1 MFGQPKSVFG
11 GSPSTGFGFG
21 STQFGAS
28 ATTSQ
33 PSTGL
38 FGQPASSTQQTSVFG
53 SSVFGGASA
62 TISGTTVKFNPP
74 LVNDLVQKNGQ
85 KVQVNAKHMC
95 ISAMKEYSDKSM
107 EELRVEDYLQNRK
120 SGAAAT
126 KSIFGSTST
135 SAFGFG
141 TAQTTASSLF
151 GSTPA
156 AQTTQSSLFG
166 SANTNSIF
174 GSSQP
179 MGSFGQS
186 SIFGSKPLFGPSTTS
201 TTGLNLTTNQQ
212 QSTGFGFGQNTQQ
225 QGSIFGSGS
234 TFGAANTT
242 ASSFGVFGAQPSSTQ
257 SSGFSF
263 GKPAGSSIFGATTT
277 TTPSLFGSTQP
288 TVQASPFGAPAT
300 SQTSNIFG
308 GVKPA
313 GTSLFGTTTAS
324 AFSFG
329 AKTNTTSLFSTPA
342 NNTTGFGLGTST
354 SNTLQTGLF
363 GAKKPSFG
371 TPASSTTPAFGF
383 GTANNTVAP
392 ATNLFGNS
400 TGFGLGSAAQTTQP
414 ATGSIFGSTNAGATG
429 GLFNK
434 PATNAFGFNQSSTST
449 PSLFGTTQNT
459 GTGLGTNL
467 FGNTNTTGGLNTSLG
482 FGGLTGS
489 TVTPFSAN
497 TAQNGAAQG
506 PLVEELTQHA
516 RAQQHVLDMVRSM
529 PYGQSSLFKHLDVGH
544 FSSTAPSSASTIVTT
559 TTSTAVSKTTGGGS
573 VMSVSAAAS
582 TIAELHKTNSLAR
595 SPARIGKGFVTR
607 GPMQQV
613 PLNKRQLFTGFQED
627 DALVSAQS
635 PMSGNIRS
643 NVGDIS
649 LNKSNGASDSR
660 FFVRRDTWKR
670 LNIPSCVRN
679 SIIERS
685 SLAVSDLEQQ
695 QIEESDESESQVSSN
710 VPPPRSPKLNKGAG
724 DAGVTAVS
732 SPVTRVKFLDTATS
746 TPLSNRST
754 GGEELVNS
762 RKQAPQTPQQNISNS
777 PANACNL
784 SVDANWTMTH
794 DTQLASPSIVQNDE
808 TSDSS
813 HTATTNRAGIRLS
826 KPGYYMFPT
835 LDELVDLIDE
845 SGRCVVQDFVIGR
858 QSYGHILFP
867 GLTDITGIDFD
878 EVVHIRRREVVVYP
892 DDSVKPPQGYGLNRK
907 AEVTLDGVWP
917 TDKSTREFIKSP
929 QRIAS
934 MKFDERLEKYTQ
946 KMDATFIEYRPDT
959 GSWVFEVKHFSK
971 YRLDDSDDEEEAE
984 IPSQTKWAN
993 ERAAEVSNSRK
1004 VNVDSN
1010 KVLGM
1015 VDSPIPES
1023 AALNASR
1030 NTWHSPRGF
1039 KGVRD
1044 YLFSTGS
1051 SMDDNGGMEYDD
1063 VDDQADF
1070 LSRRLFQKEKAFNLP
1085 QPTQFENTT
1094 SLELNDLSSF
1104 ATKTSRFI
1112 SQEEQD
1118 IAAAAA
1124 NVLKFDSLQCVHNPT
1139 ACDHTIVLP
1148 KVDKK
1153 KLCSLPFDRIQE
1165 LLIGKSIDFRLSCFD
1180 AGFGRGDVARLCW
1193 SLFPRKD
1200 LPPQLVLL
1208 TSDPTSDP
1216 PAHVVAS
1223 TVPVQIDPQ
1232 EELLLNSALETS
1244 TQTAVEIGFCPL
1256 FHPQSGPCVL
1266 ESYLGYLGSRN
1277 GLTEDSEY
1285 SEKMRALRRA
1295 LLLCQA
1301 LWARHN
1307 DTLGLHEE
1315 FVPCQPR
1322 DFGFDKQEPDDL
1334 VDACSRE
1341 SVSDSDAMNDLSRR
1355 QAVSEWI
1362 RAELRPWLD
1371 GRLKELKVAHLLSV
1385 KDASQPPWNLSEK
1398 VTKSAVYEGIFAC
1411 LCCGETGMACRLALT
1426 CRMSHLAS
1434 CLSMAAI
1441 SDPLCKRGLQK
1452 QLRVWNELKVLPFMP
1467 QSILRTYAL
1476 LAGEIKVPITGNKG
1490 KTVINVLAGVPY
1502 LQALGVH
1509 LWYLVDHSTDL
1520 ASALRLF
1527 SINWHACDT
1536 FEVAPPRPPEDADL
1550 KMSNSSSSLKRSGG
1564 APSQIMLSRSSSR
1577 DVCYHLLRLSTR
1589 PWHSLERTLDPQS
1602 IRSSPKQRQNQ
1613 PSGELLVSDSSW
1625 SSSWHLWRVLV
1636 SLGLGSLNPIA
1647 TARLHEEL
1655 ASHLEAGGLWEW
1667 AVFALMHEVDPRSR
1681 AASVK
1686 RLIARNVKLQSL
1698 ERTPE
1703 GQWRLDEESVSR
1715 FNEAE
1720 SFILQRFGVPVKW
1733 LHEAKACLARSLLA
1747 SHSSAVDAE
1756 TYRLLASL
1764 EAAHWLAS
1772 QHYDAA
1778 HEVYMKHL
1786 LPDIMLHSSP
1796 VSVSSVL
1803 ADAHLATGGSPVS
1816 LATKLMTVLQPFNG
1830 IPRDSLPSAFERGAE
1845 VYVVYARILS
1855 LAYQLSL
1862 CNKTDEERMESDSY
1876 MDGNRVRDISDILE
1890 DLLANAQQLVDL
1902 LQSMPTPTVRDRVV
1916 KSEIAVTVIR
1926 LISVFLNNDLPL
1938 KPETGSEISEELDEK
1953 NSILCQRL
1961 KLLTNIDLPSEA
1973 ILSEVETLT
1982 ATGISQRMLSY
1993 TFTVRTLRSFLR
2005 PFSSSVSIS
2014 KSEYV
2019 LRRSKLVEKIAQ
2031 ISPTNQSSVHHLVI
2045 IPSAEVKYSSLHVPY
2060 SFRQDSYFRY
2070 LTGITEP
2077 NAVLSLEIE
2086 CKSGDN
2092 FSFLP
2097 RLFVEER
2104 TAYDTLWDGPSLGIS
2119 EATKLTGIK
2128 QTLPTKYLSSY
2139 FKKALSDLSNT
2150 DGLLWFSSPFI
2161 VKSGERAPVNRPIFS
2176 LVSEHFTDNK
2186 LTKSQ
2191 LKNPNPLIDELRVIK
2206 SEAELKIMRKAVEN
2220 TAIALKKTMA
2230 SAYPG
2235 MREAELSARFQFES
2249 SLLGSGLGYPA
2260 VVAGGNRANIIHYL
2274 RNSERVEDGDLVLM
2288 DVGCDVEGYTADIS
2302 RTWPVNGVFSRNQKL
2317 LLEILIQVQSECQK
2331 VASPD
2336 YSLEKLYGIMVRRL
2350 AYYLNEE
2357 KIIRVSEKEFSKVG
2371 AAICPH
2377 HIGHYLG
2384 MDVHDTSSVSY
2395 GRNFEPGM
2403 VFPLEPG
2410 IYFPGSGGRVPVAE
2424 EFRGM
2429 GLRHEDDYVFTT
2441 EGKAEKLSTCVPYS
2455 ISDLEALI
2463 GSNWTDTFDGVKD
2476 CL

>member
-1 MFGQPKSVFG
+1 MFGQPKPVFG
-11 GSPSTGFGFG
+11 SSPSTGFGFG
-21 STQFGAS
+21 STQFGTS

-33 PSTGL
+33 PTAGL
-38 FGQPASSTQQTSVFG
+38 FGQPVSSTQQTNVFG
-53 SSVFGGASA
+53 SSVFGGAGA
-62 TISGTTVKFNPP
+62 AISGTTVKFNPP

-107 EELRVEDYLQNRK
+107 EELRVEDYMQNRK
-120 SGAAAT
+120 SGSAAAT

-135 SAFGFG
+135 SGFGFG

-166 SANTNSIF
+166 STNTNSIF

-179 MGSFGQS
+179 MSAFGQS
-186 SIFGSKPLFGPSTTS
+186 SIFGSKPLFGSPTTNA
-201 TTGLNLTTNQQ
+201 TGLNLSNNQQ
-212 QSTGFGFGQNTQQ
+212 PSTGFGFGQNTQQ

-234 TFGAANTT
+234 TFGAAATT
-242 ASSFGVFGAQPSSTQ
+242 ASSFGVFGSQPSSTQ

-263 GKPAGSSIFGATTT
+263 GKPAGSSIFGAATTT
-277 TTPSLFGSTQP
+277 TSSLFGSTQP
-288 TVQASPFGAPAT
+288 TVQASPFGAPST

-308 GVKPA
+308 AVKPA
-313 GTSLFGTTTAS
+313 GTSLFGTTPATTAS
-324 AFSFG
+324 AFGFG
-329 AKTNTTSLFSTPA
+329 AKTNTTSLFSATPA

-363 GAKKPSFG
+363 GAKKPSPFG
-371 TPASSTTPAFGF
+371 TPASSATPAFAF
-383 GTANNTVAP
+383 GAATNTAAP

-400 TGFGLGSAAQTTQP
+400 TGFGLGSIPQATQP
-414 ATGSIFGSTNAGATG
+414 ATGGIFGSTNTGATG

-434 PATNAFGFNQSSTST
+434 PATNAFGFNQPSAST
-449 PSLFGTTQNT
+449 PSLFGITQNT
-459 GTGLGTNL
+459 GTGVGVNL
-467 FGNTNTTGGLNTSLG
+467 FGNTNTTGGLGTSLG

-489 TVTPFSAN
+489 TITPFSAN
-497 TAQNGAAQG
+497 TAQNAAAQG

-544 FSSTAPSSASTIVTT
+544 FSSTASSSVSTVTIT
-559 TTSTAVSKTTGGGS
+559 TTSTTVPKTPGGGS
-573 VMSVSAAAS
+573 VMTVSAAAN
-582 TIAELHKTNSLAR
+582 TIAELHKTNSLGR

-607 GPMQQV
+607 GPIQQV

-635 PMSGNIRS
+635 PMSGNIKS

-649 LNKSNGASDSR
+649 LNKSNGAPDSR

-695 QIEESDESESQVSSN
+695 QIEENDETESQASSN
-710 VPPPRSPKLNKGAG
+710 VPPPRSPKLTKGAG
-724 DAGVTAVS
+724 DAGVTGIS
-732 SPVTRVKFLDTATS
+732 SPATRVKFLDNATS

-754 GGEELVNS
+754 GSEDLANS
-762 RKQAPQTPQQNISNS
+762 RKQALQTPQQNASNS
-777 PANACNL
+777 PTNACDL
-784 SVDANWTMTH
+784 SVDANWTMTQ
-794 DTQLASPSIVQNDE
+794 DNQLASPSIVQNGE
-808 TSDSS
+808 ASDPNC
-813 HTATTNRAGIRLS
+813 TATTNRAGIRLS

-929 QRIAS
+929 QRIAT

-971 YRLDDSDDEEEAE
+971 YRLDDSDDEEEPE
-984 IPSQTKWAN
+984 IPSQTKSVN
-993 ERAAEVSNSRK
+993 ERAVEVDKPRK
-1004 VNVDSN
+1004 ANVDSD
-1010 KVLGM
+1010 KIM
-1015 VDSPIPES
+1015 EIVDSSIPES
-1023 AALNASR
+1023 VVCNASR

-1044 YLFSTGS
+1044 FLFSTGS
-1051 SMDDNGGMEYDD
+1051 SMEENGGMEYDD
-1063 VDDQADF
+1063 IDDQADF
-1070 LSRRLFQKEKAFNLP
+1070 LSRRLSQKEKAFNLP
-1085 QPTQFENTT
+1085 QPTQFENTI
-1094 SLELNDLSSF
+1094 SLELNDIPSF
-1104 ATKTSRFI
+1104 TKKTSRFI
-1112 SQEEQD
+1112 DQEEQD
-1118 IAAAAA
+1118 ITAAAG
-1124 NVLKFDSLQCVHNPT
+1124 VLKFDALQSVHNPT
-1139 ACDHTIVLP
+1139 ACDHTLLLP
-1148 KVDKK
+1148 KMDKK
-1153 KLCSLPFDRIQE
+1153 KLCSVPYDRIQE
-1165 LLIGKSIDFRLSCFD
+1165 LVGKSIDFRLSCFD

-1223 TVPVQIDPQ
+1223 SVPVHIDPQ

-1244 TQTAVEIGFCPL
+1244 TQTAVELDFCPL
-1256 FHPQSGPCVL
+1256 FRPQSGPCVL
-1266 ESYLGYLGSRN
+1266 ESYLGYLDSRSRS
-1277 GLTEDSEY
+1277 TEDSEC
-1285 SEKMRALRRA
+1285 SEKMRALHRA

-1301 LWARHN
+1301 LWARHD

-1322 DFGFDKQEPDDL
+1322 DFGFDKQEPDEL
-1334 VDACSRE
+1334 VDISSRE
-1341 SVSDSDAMNDLSRR
+1341 SVSVSGALNDLSRR

-1371 GRLKELKVAHLLSV
+1371 GRLRELKVAHLLSV
-1385 KDASQPPWNLSEK
+1385 KDASQTPWNLSEK

-1411 LCCGETGMACRLALT
+1411 LCCGETGLACRLALI

-1467 QSILRTYAL
+1467 QPILRTYAL

-1490 KTVINVLAGVPY
+1490 KTVMNVLADVPY

-1527 SINWHACDT
+1527 SNNWHACDT
-1536 FEVAPPRPPEDADL
+1536 FEVAPPRPPEDTDL
-1550 KMSNSSSSLKRSGG
+1550 KMSKLSSSLKKSDGT
-1564 APSQIMLSRSSSR
+1564 PSQTMLSRSSSR
-1577 DVCYHLLRLSTR
+1577 DVCYHLLRLATR

-1613 PSGELLVSDSSW
+1613 HQPSSELLVSDSSW
-1625 SSSWHLWRVLV
+1625 SSSWHLWRVLM

-1667 AVFALMHEVDPRSR
+1667 AVFALMHEADPRVR

-1686 RLIARNVKLQSL
+1686 RLIARNVKLQLL

-1703 GQWRLDEESVSR
+1703 GQWRLDGESASR

-1747 SHSSAVDAE
+1747 SHSSAVDAD
-1756 TYRLLASL
+1756 THRLLASL

-1786 LPDIMLHSSP
+1786 LPDIILHSSP

-1803 ADAHLATGGSPVS
+1803 ADAHLATGGCPAS

-1830 IPRDSLPSAFERGAE
+1830 IPRDSLPSVFEKGVE

-1855 LAYQLSL
+1855 LVYQLSL
-1862 CNKTDEERMESDSY
+1862 CNKTEEERMEGDSY
-1876 MDGNRVRDISDILE
+1876 MEDSQMRDISDILE

-1902 LQSMPTPTVRDRVV
+1902 LQSMPTPTVRDRVI

-1938 KPETGSEISEELDEK
+1938 KPEVGSEASEGLDEK
-1953 NSILCQRL
+1953 NSVLCQRL

-1973 ILSEVETLT
+1973 ILSEVEALT
-1982 ATGISQRMLSY
+1982 ATGISQR
-1993 TFTVRTLRSFLR
+1993 
-2005 PFSSSVSIS
+2005 
-2014 KSEYV
+2014 
-2019 LRRSKLVEKIAQ
+2019 
-2031 ISPTNQSSVHHLVI
+2031 
-2045 IPSAEVKYSSLHVPY
+2045 
-2060 SFRQDSYFRY
+2060 
-2070 LTGITEP
+2070 
-2077 NAVLSLEIE
+2077 
-2086 CKSGDN
+2086 
-2092 FSFLP
+2092 
-2097 RLFVEER
+2097 
-2104 TAYDTLWDGPSLGIS
+2104 
-2119 EATKLTGIK
+2119 
-2128 QTLPTKYLSSY
+2128 
-2139 FKKALSDLSNT
+2139 
-2150 DGLLWFSSPFI
+2150 
-2161 VKSGERAPVNRPIFS
+2161 
-2176 LVSEHFTDNK
+2176 
-2186 LTKSQ
+2186 
-2191 LKNPNPLIDELRVIK
+2191 
-2206 SEAELKIMRKAVEN
+2206 
-2220 TAIALKKTMA
+2220 
-2230 SAYPG
+2230 
-2235 MREAELSARFQFES
+2235 
-2249 SLLGSGLGYPA
+2249 
-2260 VVAGGNRANIIHYL
+2260 
-2274 RNSERVEDGDLVLM
+2274 
-2288 DVGCDVEGYTADIS
+2288 
-2302 RTWPVNGVFSRNQKL
+2302 VF
-2317 LLEILIQVQSECQK
+2317 
-2331 VASPD
+2331 
-2336 YSLEKLYGIMVRRL
+2336 
-2350 AYYLNEE
+2350 
-2357 KIIRVSEKEFSKVG
+2357 
-2371 AAICPH
+2371 
-2377 HIGHYLG
+2377 
-2384 MDVHDTSSVSY
+2384 
-2395 GRNFEPGM
+2395 
-2403 VFPLEPG
+2403 
-2410 IYFPGSGGRVPVAE
+2410 
-2424 EFRGM
+2424 
-2429 GLRHEDDYVFTT
+2429 
-2441 EGKAEKLSTCVPYS
+2441 
-2455 ISDLEALI
+2455 
-2463 GSNWTDTFDGVKD
+2463 
-2476 CL
+2476 